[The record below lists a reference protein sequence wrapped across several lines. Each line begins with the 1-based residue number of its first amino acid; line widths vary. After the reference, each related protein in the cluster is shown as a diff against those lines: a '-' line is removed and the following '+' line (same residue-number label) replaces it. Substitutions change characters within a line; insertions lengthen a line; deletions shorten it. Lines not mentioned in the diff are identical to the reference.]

1 MIGCPGF
8 KGHLVNMQ
16 VRATQQELQIQKQLL
31 LLSVCCVTVSPFDSD
46 NDPARKP
53 VPHLL
58 TDEQTDLTELTSEV
72 TQLAHF
78 QARMPIQVWLQIL
91 GSLYCF
97 TRVKVI

>member
-31 LLSVCCVTVSPFDSD
+31 LLSVRCVTVSPFDSD
-46 NDPARKP
+46 NDPA
-53 VPHLL
+53 PHPL

-72 TQLAHF
+72 TRLAHF

-97 TRVKVI
+97 TRVKAI